1 MDKLRIKFFF
11 FHYRNDQLSRT
22 EKLHNCRIIFI
33 NFTRVVYQIISNDTT
48 RYPTVIS
55 ERVYVFYRQRCC
67 FLKYFV
73 YNAYSRRYI
82 YSTSHE
88 RTNEVRSKFNKS
100 AVLYV
105 PRGRYNILET
115 FLFILRSFPI
125 FALFQ
130 IPLPRIYLVYNRK
143 SNVRDYRNNN
153 WVFFTR
159 LRG

>member
-1 MDKLRIKFFF
+1 MHNISHRKEFPVKIKYRDKLIDDLKVKTRRLIRSSLLDKKKKMDKLRIKFFF

-48 RYPTVIS
+48 RYTTVIS

-82 YSTSHE
+82 YIRLLTNE
-88 RTNEVRSKFNKS
+88 RTK
-100 AVLYV
+100 
-105 PRGRYNILET
+105 
-115 FLFILRSFPI
+115 
-125 FALFQ
+125 
-130 IPLPRIYLVYNRK
+130 
-143 SNVRDYRNNN
+143 
-153 WVFFTR
+153 
-159 LRG
+159 